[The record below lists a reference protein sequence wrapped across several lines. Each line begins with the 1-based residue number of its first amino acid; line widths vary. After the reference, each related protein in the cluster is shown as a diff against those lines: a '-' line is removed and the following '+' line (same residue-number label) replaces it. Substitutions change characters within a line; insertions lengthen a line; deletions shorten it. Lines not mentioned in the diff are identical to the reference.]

1 MIIQI
6 KSPEEIQGFKNA
18 GRLAAEIMSEL
29 IAFFPIA
36 RNTNQINTLA
46 IELCEKNSVCPIFL
60 GYSGFP
66 AAICAS
72 INNAMVHGVPNDEP
86 LAKGDVVSID
96 LGVESDGYIGDTAV
110 TLVFGQE
117 TIPLVECAN
126 KSLDAGIKAARAGN
140 KLSDISNAVS
150 NCRGIFSIPKNYGGH
165 GIDRYKLHSDPFIAN
180 NNPIEDDITLREGM
194 VIAIEPMLVDG
205 PNDNYVAKD
214 GWTVMANGLSAHV
227 EHSVLITKSDAFILT
242 ARRKE

>member
-46 IELCEKNSVCPIFL
+46 IELCEKNSVRPIFL

-72 INNAMVHGVPNDEP
+72 ANNAMVHGVPNNEP
-86 LAKGDVVSID
+86 LVKGDVVSID

-110 TLVFGQE
+110 TLVYGQGN
-117 TIPLVECAN
+117 IPLVECAN
-126 KSLDAGIKAARAGN
+126 ESLDAGIKAARAGN

-165 GIDRYKLHSDPFIAN
+165 GIDRYRLHSDPFIAN
-180 NNPIEDDITLREGM
+180 DKLFVGEDFKLRAGM
-194 VIAIEPMLVDG
+194 VIAIEPMLIDG
-205 PNDNYVAKD
+205 ICENFIAND
-214 GWTVMANGLSAHV
+214 GWTVMAHGLAAHV
-227 EHSVLITKSDAFILT
+227 EHSILVTSGEAYVLTE
-242 ARRKE
+242 RR